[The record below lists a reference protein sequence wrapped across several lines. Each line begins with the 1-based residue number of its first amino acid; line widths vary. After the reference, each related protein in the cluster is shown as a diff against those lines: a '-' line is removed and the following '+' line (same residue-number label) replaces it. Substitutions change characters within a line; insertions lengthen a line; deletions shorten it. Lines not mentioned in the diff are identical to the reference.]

1 MNIRNLRLSSILVG
15 VALILLIPFIAMQ
28 FTDEVNW
35 TPLDFIAAGVLLLGT
50 GLAIEIMIRKVKGL
64 KYRIVIGVAIVLAL
78 LIVWAE
84 LAVGLF
90 GTPLAGS

>member
-1 MNIRNLRLSSILVG
+1 MNIQNLRLSSILVG

-50 GLAIEIMIRKVKGL
+50 GLAIEIMIRKVKRL
-64 KYRIVIGVAIVLAL
+64 QYRIVIGAAILLACFV
-78 LIVWAE
+78 IWAE
-84 LAVGLF
+84 LAVGLI
-90 GTPLAGS
+90 GTPLAGH